1 MFSRQSIK
9 LSKDFFRHSNAPA
22 SYQLAYWN
30 RSYWIYGPRFIV
42 QIQRHMNCE
51 FKNIYWFY
59 KYYWFW
65 SLLSLQYLNW
75 LSVFNLKLIFIDS
88 SLYYVAFICISV
100 CLSAHVESTMKA
112 TQLYVFHLFNTHTE
126 KNVKKS
132 VFKIHR
138 RNQNSL
144 FEGTKGMAW
153 MIEPI

>member
-1 MFSRQSIK
+1 MFSHQSIK

-42 QIQRHMNCE
+42 QIQKHMNCE

-65 SLLSLQYLNW
+65 SLLSIQYLNW
-75 LSVFNLKLIFIDS
+75 LSVFKLKLIISTVHCIMLHS
-88 SLYYVAFICISV
+88 SVFQCAF
-100 CLSAHVESTMKA
+100 LPMLN
-112 TQLYVFHLFNTHTE
+112 QLWKQHSYIVFHLFNTHTE